1 MQNYLKLISK
11 SVGTSVYVQT
21 GGEISELIYFSI
33 SVFQL
38 QVCLHWCVFAFLC
51 HCVRV
56 FFCLCVCMQVGGG
69 EISEEVCKCT
79 NANNAN
85 NGGSTSDLDHH
96 FQAGVWGRKIGLHMD
111 TMIMP
116 KDILKYWK

>member
-21 GGEISELIYFSI
+21 GGEKSELIYFSI
-33 SVFQL
+33 FCLSPSSVFAL
-38 QVCLHWCVFAFLC
+38 VYVCLFMSLC
-51 HCVRV
+51 ACL
-56 FFCLCVCMQVGGG
+56 FCLCVCMQVGGG

-96 FQAGVWGRKIGLHMD
+96 FQAGVWGGEKLVFIW
-111 TMIMP
+111 IQ
-116 KDILKYWK
+116 